1 MGERHSDRAA
11 RGRRDVHPGMDPD
24 AGAHPA
30 TNTGTGTVTGPRVHT
45 GADPGVVTGPGADTA
60 PADLLA
66 VALREGSLDAA
77 AERRAVEA
85 FRTARAE
92 GAHRAARAARTR
104 RRDDW
109 RPRERRAARRSV
121 RTTLALFLASLTLG
135 GVAVA
140 AIGSARSDAEP
151 EGRPRSSPAAPTFA
165 RSSEDRSASG
175 SGASGTP
182 GASATPDRPDTAKD
196 TEAHCRAYEHVKGRG
211 KALDS
216 VAWQRLVAAAGGK
229 NKVAAYCAA
238 QLGRPEGIGGPSKK
252 AGKPG
257 PGRPVEPE
265 KPGRSQRP
273 AGKAAGTGGK
283 AG

>member
-1 MGERHSDRAA
+1 MGERQRDRTVG
-11 RGRRDVHPGMDPD
+11 GRRGVHPHGTGSGAGPAPRSGGGARE
-24 AGAHPA
+24 AGASLEA
-30 TNTGTGTVTGPRVHT
+30 
-45 GADPGVVTGPGADTA
+45 
-60 PADLLA
+60 LLA
-66 VALREGSLDAA
+66 AALREGALGAA
-77 AERRAVEA
+77 AERRAVDA
-85 FRTARAE
+85 F
-92 GAHRAARAARTR
+92 RAARADGLRRPARTR

-109 RPRERRAARRSV
+109 RPRERRGARRSV

-135 GVAVA
+135 GAAVA
-140 AIGSARSDAEP
+140 AIGSARPDAEP
-151 EGRPRSSPAAPTFA
+151 EGRPRSSPPAPTLA
-165 RSSEDRSASG
+165 RPSEDRSASG
-175 SGASGTP
+175 SGTSGTP

-238 QLGRPEGIGGPSKK
+238 QVGRPEGIGGPSKK

-257 PGRPVEPE
+257 PGSPVEPE

-283 AG
+283 TG